1 MKRIFYLTC
10 TLPMLVLLMN
20 GCGPSPRDQE
30 YVRAMRPVVVQY
42 AELVG
47 DFSNYLPEDFAKFSD
62 NIEALRKQA
71 ILVYP
76 PQSGKLKKFNGD
88 FIELLKKAKKAGFTF
103 GTEFLDNEEEANA
116 AKAFDK
122 KVDIADKWR
131 WEARESSQG
140 FVDAHQNL
148 KPAMQKTFEYPVG
161 DVDLKATIDAFA
173 KRLTQ

>member
-10 TLPMLVLLMN
+10 TLPMLVLLMS

-71 ILVYP
+71 ILVY
-76 PQSGKLKKFNGD
+76 